1 MASDIFF
8 NTTYKDTLIAELGD
22 VRYGSLSSKVQQRN
36 NLSTLSPIVNNIKV
50 NAAFFDNTNERTIIA
65 KFENEL
71 LTKYTNKN
79 GETVK
84 VTSQTTRTNTTPQIT
99 DINIDIG
106 GTDKTGRVVKGSM
119 TIELAGHNNLEIL
132 LSNVAVIGNSFKI
145 GVKNK
150 WNTGVLAYPEANEL
164 SFQCRVFN
172 FSYTAGGEY
181 ETSWKV
187 TIDFMSSST
196 GYSNLNVFSPINI
209 KSDNIPSW
217 WPKSLKVRD
226 EADDVT
232 GDIMSVTN
240 LNELFSAIWDF
251 EKSPAGLMHINSEIL
266 IRESRYKMFF
276 QKIKTQDLDAPWY
289 NGTDPY
295 GIDEYYINLDGIINI
310 VNSYITY
317 QAKESED
324 LQLEDFKITY
334 PVDAAGN
341 ESYTGGWC
349 EYMTTANPNRIL
361 LLGTKYPF
369 NGTFTGKGASK
380 AIKEKLL
387 YQATKQDHTNKS
399 NYFNT
404 DTTRGDIRNIFISR
418 TVLIEIA
425 EKVLT
430 NKSSDETVK
439 AKSINL
445 FFKKIFDEIK
455 LQTGEIIDLRL
466 SPNVQE
472 AASGNNDTILTVAD
486 FNASPKLEDL
496 PEPIGFYI
504 YPGTQGHIINYEE
517 QNGFAIT
524 GKVPQSLASKAFV
537 KNANIIASPENSNT
551 PNAQIVPTLT
561 QAEIDILELKLKNL
575 ALRYG
580 SDTSKVNSDSTLMQ
594 DILKELY
601 RANIINTENKTVP
614 DTDDIIAS
622 KRVTTT
628 LELSI
633 QSNGIN
639 GFEWGH
645 ALVIKPLPSTVPD
658 NTAFMITKIN
668 HKVATPKGSTEKQW
682 ITTLTCQATIK
693 KFKPPQ
699 VYYGE

>member
-8 NTTYKDTLIAELGD
+8 NTTYKDTLIAELGN
-22 VRYGSLSSKVQQRN
+22 RFGALSEKVQVRN
-36 NLSTLSPIVNNIKV
+36 KLSKLSPVVNNIKV
-50 NAAFFDNTNERTIIA
+50 NAVFFDNTNEQTIIA
-65 KFENEL
+65 RFKNEL

-79 GETVK
+79 GETVE
-84 VTSQTTRTNTTPQIT
+84 VPFQSTRTNTTPQIT

-119 TIELAGHNNLEIL
+119 TIELTGHNNLEIL
-132 LSNVAVIGNSFKI
+132 LSNVAVIGNSFVI
-145 GVKNK
+145 GVKNV
-150 WNTGVLAYPEANEL
+150 WNKGILAYPEANEL

-209 KSDNIPSW
+209 KSDKIPSW
-217 WPKSLKVRD
+217 WPKSFRARD
-226 EADDVT
+226 ESGDVT
-232 GDIMSVTN
+232 TESENVTN
-240 LNELFSAIWDF
+240 LNELFLAIYD
-251 EKSPAGLMHINSEIL
+251 E
-266 IRESRYKMFF
+266 
-276 QKIKTQDLDAPWY
+276 LDQSTKFKDAVPLKVKDKYIVLKQTVKANDIEAPWWD
-289 NGTDPY
+289 GQPTTLT
-295 GIDEYYINLDGIINI
+295 EYYITLDGIINI
-310 VNSYITY
+310 VNSYIKY

-324 LQLEDFKITY
+324 EQLEEFEITY
-334 PVDAAGN
+334 PLDEAGN
-341 ESYTGGWC
+341 KVYTGNWT
-349 EYMTTANPNRIL
+349 EYIISADPGRIL
-361 LLGTKYPF
+361 LLNTKSRFF
-369 NGTFTGKGASK
+369 NFKTSTGPSTVYK
-380 AIKEKLL
+380 
-387 YQATKQDHTNKS
+387 ATKSKYENS
-399 NYFNT
+399 ISYYNT

-418 TVLIEIA
+418 TILIEIA
-425 EKVLT
+425 DKILT
-430 NKSSDETVK
+430 NKSSDETIK

-455 LQTGEIIDLRL
+455 LQTGNIIDLRL
-466 SPNVQE
+466 SPNVQ
-472 AASGNNDTILTVAD
+472 AASTGNNDTNLTVID
-486 FNASPKLEDL
+486 FNATPKLEAL

-504 YPGTQGHIINYEE
+504 YPGTQGHIINFEE
-517 QNGFAIT
+517 KNGFTIT

-551 PNAQIVPTLT
+551 PNNQIIATLT
-561 QAEIDILELKLKNL
+561 DSEINTLKDKLKTL
-575 ALRYG
+575 TSKYG
-580 SDTSKVNSDSTLMQ
+580 SNLDKLSSDTTLIQ
-594 DILKELY
+594 DILRELY
-601 RANIINTENKTVP
+601 NANIINTESKTVP
-614 DTDDIIAS
+614 NTTDIIES

-645 ALVIKPLPSTVPD
+645 GLVIKPLPSTVPD

-668 HKVATPKGSTEKQW
+668 HKVATPKDSTEKQW

-699 VYYGE
+699 IYYGE